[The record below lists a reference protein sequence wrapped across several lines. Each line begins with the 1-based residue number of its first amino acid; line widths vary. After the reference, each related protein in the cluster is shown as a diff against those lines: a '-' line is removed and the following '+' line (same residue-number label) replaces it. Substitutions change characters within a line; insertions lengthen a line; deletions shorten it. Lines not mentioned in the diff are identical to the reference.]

1 MNITGRLTR
10 DAEVNTTKGGKEV
23 VNFSIAINES
33 YKNKQ
38 GERVNNT
45 TYFNCSYW
53 KSTKVMKFLTK
64 GVLVA
69 LTGHPSARAWLTKDG
84 QPKAELNFHT
94 SNITALAGVK
104 KADPANA
111 TAEQPMQVD
120 KDDLPF

>member
-23 VNFSIAINES
+23 VNFSVAVNES

-45 TYFNCSYW
+45 AYFNCSFW

-64 GVLVA
+64 GVLVE
-69 LTGHPSARAWLTKDG
+69 LTGHPSARAWLTTDG

-94 SNITALAGVK
+94 SNIKALAGVK
-104 KADPANA
+104 KADPVQN
-111 TAEQPMQVD
+111 TADQPMD
-120 KDDLPF
+120 TEKEDLPF